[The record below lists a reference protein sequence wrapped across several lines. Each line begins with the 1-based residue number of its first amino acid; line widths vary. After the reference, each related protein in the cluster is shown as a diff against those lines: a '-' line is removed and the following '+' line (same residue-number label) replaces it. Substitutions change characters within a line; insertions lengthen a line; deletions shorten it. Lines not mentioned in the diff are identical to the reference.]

1 MRVQKSNKLSIVHEF
16 EIDLEDDKFETTL
29 KVEVRVV
36 DSKITNFFYVNSF
49 RFGRMSE
56 KQENQVKN
64 LIKKEL
70 GL

>member
-1 MRVQKSNKLSIVHEF
+1 MKVQKSNKLSIVHEF

-29 KVEVRVV
+29 KVEVKVV

>member
-1 MRVQKSNKLSIVHEF
+1 MKVQKSNKLSIVHEF
-16 EIDLEDDKFETTL
+16 EIDLEDEKFETTL